1 MTDGLRPTLLAAVEA
16 YEAGDYDRADDAL
29 VAALGTVRKRKGGEH
44 GDG

>member
-1 MTDGLRPTLLAAVEA
+1 MSDDLRLTLLEAAEA

-29 VAALGTVRKRKGGEH
+29 KAALGQVRTRKGGEH

>member
-1 MTDGLRPTLLAAVEA
+1 MNDDLRPTLLTAAEA

-29 VAALGTVRKRKGGEH
+29 VAALGTVRKTKGGEY